1 MYRVK
6 NLTQTF
12 LLIVVGLIAGC
23 QQPDSAAAPQP
34 KQPPPMV
41 TVAPVVQ
48 QKIVRTHELVGRTAS
63 VRTVNIVTRVEGFL
77 EKRNFKEGEDVS
89 KDDLLFIIEQEPYQ
103 IAVKAAEALVSEAEA
118 TLENART
125 YLKRVQSVRKGAVS
139 QSDLD
144 KAESDFKRAEAAL
157 MQTKAN
163 LEQAQ
168 LNLSYTEI
176 RAPFSGRISRANVHE
191 GNLVKPDTGTLATL
205 VQMDPMYALFTVNS
219 GTVLTEFQNQIQ
231 RGKATTFT
239 PKLILPNGTEYP
251 YAGVEDF
258 VDHRVDERTG
268 TITIRAKFPNP
279 ARNVLPGQ
287 AEIPHTLRIL
297 LPGQFVRVRVQRDE
311 VRTEKVIPQAAIQQ
325 DQTGKFVLVV
335 DAENRVHKRN
345 ITTGDKEGVKW
356 IVKEGLEVG
365 EMVIVEGLQK
375 VRPGTTVEIASKPS
389 GDNKEGA

>member
-1 MYRVK
+1 MESP
-6 NLTQTF
+6 TQ
-12 LLIVVGLIAGC
+12 LLRTLFMLVAVLLAGC
-23 QQPDSAAAPQP
+23 QQPNTSAGPQA

-41 TVAPVVQ
+41 TVTPVVH

-63 VRTVNIVTRVEGFL
+63 VRTVNLVTRVEGFL

-89 KDDLLFIIEQEPYQ
+89 KGDLLFIVEQEPYQ
-103 IAVKAAEALVSEAEA
+103 IAVRVAEALVAEAEA

-125 YLKRVQSVRKGAVS
+125 YLKRVESVRKGAVS

-157 MQTKAN
+157 MQAKAN

-176 RAPFSGRISRANVHE
+176 RAPFSGRISRVNVHE

-205 VQMDPMYALFTVNS
+205 VQMDPMYALFTVDS
-219 GTVLTEFQNQIQ
+219 GAVLTEFQNQIK

-251 YAGVEDF
+251 YAGIEDF

-279 ARNVLPGQ
+279 AKNVLPGK

-345 ITTGDKEGVKW
+345 ITTGEKEGIKW
-356 IVKEGLEVG
+356 VVKEGLEVG

-375 VRPGTTVEIASKPS
+375 VRPGVTVQIASKPS
-389 GDNKEGA
+389 SNDKEGA